1 MENLWFYLFILISD
15 IDVLWFKGEVH
26 PILLAPSSYNF
37 PSMSSQLTDIYGYF
51 LFKNKPSLNVI
62 NMCVICFLLYPWQTS
77 NIYIYMFAFD
87 KFLFILNNKQL
98 LYTLHN
104 YDLNISSPIH
114 TIRSTLLVFYLGFCI
129 YTYEHNGLEFLFIY
143 FFAVQFFVSTVT
155 IMLTEWNKIYFYF
168 FFL

>member
-1 MENLWFYLFILISD
+1 M
-15 IDVLWFKGEVH
+15 
-26 PILLAPSSYNF
+26 F
-37 PSMSSQLTDIYGYF
+37 P
-51 LFKNKPSLNVI
+51 
-62 NMCVICFLLYPWQTS
+62 
-77 NIYIYMFAFD
+77 FD

-114 TIRSTLLVFYLGFCI
+114 TIRSTLLVFYLGFCS